1 MTKLTIAI
9 PNYNGGENLER
20 AIESCRNINIPTNDY
35 EILIIDNCSTDNSIN
50 IINKLKDEFSNIVL
64 VENKENVGRIQNW
77 NVCIENAK
85 GKFLIFLFSND
96 IINEQNMIHE
106 NLEQLETNDN
116 ISIAFSSLL
125 KKEAHH
131 SYVKKSFSDGIIKC
145 KSKCFVKECLNRG
158 LLPFG
163 PIQSI
168 IYRINDI
175 RKDQN
180 RFLIDMPINADEI
193 FTYKEVC
200 KRDTILFNSNPQI
213 TWDLTQGRF
222 HGKIKIEDEFK
233 EHSQTIKII
242 SDFIGIDVD
251 YGLVSTYRA
260 INLLKFST
268 NNLKIDAKKDATKQL
283 LSKMKNSKTFF
294 STDKILFKTFLNKLK
309 NSKKDADD
317 ILYSE
322 IIKKCFKQS

>member
-1 MTKLTIAI
+1 
-9 PNYNGGENLER
+9 
-20 AIESCRNINIPTNDY
+20 
-35 EILIIDNCSTDNSIN
+35 
-50 IINKLKDEFSNIVL
+50 
-64 VENKENVGRIQNW
+64 
-77 NVCIENAK
+77 
-85 GKFLIFLFSND
+85 
-96 IINEQNMIHE
+96 MIHE

-222 HGKIKIEDEFK
+222 HGKMKIEDEFK

-268 NNLKIDAKKDATKQL
+268 NNLKNDGKKDATKQL
-283 LSKMKNSKTFF
+283 LSKMKKSKTFF